1 MGVIKINRMNKK
13 FTNREAVLRFN
24 LLLLILLCVEF
35 ALFNIQLNKMEK
47 STRIENTSPIVI
59 EENLEQK
66 ENAEIEITFLENE
79 NSQWWSD
86 EDLKLLAKLVFC
98 EAGSDEISDEH
109 QQLVAQ
115 VVINRVRDD
124 RFPNTISE
132 VIYQKGQ
139 YACVGN
145 ERWNSEEIPERCY
158 SNALKALNGEVQ
170 APKNLIFQAN
180 FEQGTEIY
188 KIFKTSYS
196 ITYFCKG

>member
-1 MGVIKINRMNKK
+1 MVKINKTNKK
-13 FTNREAVLRFN
+13 FTNCEVISRLN
-24 LLLLILLCVEF
+24 LLLLLLICIEF
-35 ALFNIQLNKMEK
+35 AIFNIQLNKVEK
-47 STRIENTSPIVI
+47 FTEIKNMSPIVI
-59 EENLEQK
+59 EENLEQE
-66 ENAEIEITFLENE
+66 ENEEIEITFLKSED
-79 NSQWWSD
+79 SQWWSD
-86 EDLKLLAKLVFC
+86 EELELLARLIYC

-115 VVINRVRDD
+115 VVINRVNDD

-145 ERWNSEEIPERCY
+145 TRWNSEEVPERCY
-158 SNALKALNGEVQ
+158 NNALKVLNGEVQ
-170 APKNLIFQAN
+170 APDNLIFQAN

>member
-1 MGVIKINRMNKK
+1 MIKINKTNKK
-13 FTNREAVLRFN
+13 FTNREVISRLN
-24 LLLLILLCVEF
+24 LLLLLLICIKF
-35 ALFNIQLNKMEK
+35 AIFNIQLNKVEK
-47 STRIENTSPIVI
+47 FTEIKNVSPIVI
-59 EENLEQK
+59 EENSEQE
-66 ENAEIEITFLENE
+66 ENEEIEITFLKSEDN
-79 NSQWWSD
+79 QWWSD
-86 EDLKLLAKLVFC
+86 EELELLAKLIYC
-98 EAGSDEISDEH
+98 EAGSDGISDEH

-115 VVINRVRDD
+115 VVINRVNDG

-145 ERWNSEEIPERCY
+145 TRWNSEEVPERCY
-158 SNALKALNGEVQ
+158 NNALKVLNGEVQ
-170 APKNLIFQAN
+170 APGDLIFQAN

>member
-1 MGVIKINRMNKK
+1 MVKINRTNKK
-13 FTNREAVLRFN
+13 FTNREVILRLN
-24 LLLLILLCVEF
+24 LLLLFSLCVEF
-35 ALFNIQLNKMEK
+35 AIFNIQLNKIEK
-47 STRIENTSPIVI
+47 FTEIKNMSPIVI

-66 ENAEIEITFLENE
+66 ENEELEITFLKSEDN
-79 NSQWWSD
+79 QWWSD
-86 EDLKLLAKLVFC
+86 EELELLARLIYC

-115 VVINRVRDD
+115 VVINRVNDG

-145 ERWNSEEIPERCY
+145 TRWDSKEVPERCY
-158 SNALKALNGEVQ
+158 NNALKALNGEVQ
-170 APKNLIFQAN
+170 APENLIFQAN

-196 ITYFCKG
+196 VTYFCKG

>member
-1 MGVIKINRMNKK
+1 MIKINKTNKK
-13 FTNREAVLRFN
+13 FTNREVISRLN
-24 LLLLILLCVEF
+24 LLLLLLICIEF
-35 ALFNIQLNKMEK
+35 AIFNIQLNKVEK
-47 STRIENTSPIVI
+47 FTEIKNMSPIVI
-59 EENLEQK
+59 EENSEQE
-66 ENAEIEITFLENE
+66 ENEEIEITFLKSEDN
-79 NSQWWSD
+79 QWWSD
-86 EDLKLLAKLVFC
+86 EELELLAKLIYC

-115 VVINRVRDD
+115 VVINRVNDD

-145 ERWNSEEIPERCY
+145 TRWGSEEVPERCY
-158 SNALKALNGEVQ
+158 NNALKALNGEVQ
-170 APKNLIFQAN
+170 APGDLIFQAN

>member
-1 MGVIKINRMNKK
+1 MIKINRTNKK
-13 FTNREAVLRFN
+13 FTNREVISRLN
-24 LLLLILLCVEF
+24 LLLLLLICIEF
-35 ALFNIQLNKMEK
+35 AIFNIQLNKVEK
-47 STRIENTSPIVI
+47 FTEIKNMSPIVI
-59 EENLEQK
+59 EENLEQE
-66 ENAEIEITFLENE
+66 ENEEIEITFLKSEDN
-79 NSQWWSD
+79 QWWSD
-86 EDLKLLAKLVFC
+86 EELELLAKLIYC

-115 VVINRVRDD
+115 VVINRVNDS

-145 ERWNSEEIPERCY
+145 TRWNSEEVPERCY
-158 SNALKALNGEVQ
+158 NNALKVLNGEVQ
-170 APKNLIFQAN
+170 APEDLIFQAN